1 MRIKRLTLALFIAAA
16 MSVMTVAPAFAQP
29 QQFPEAPFKCAQHPN
44 SPFCGGEPNEEAIEH
59 SCQNP
64 GRNPPHCP

>member
-1 MRIKRLTLALFIAAA
+1 MRIKRLALALFMAVA
-16 MSVMTVAPAFAQP
+16 MSVTAAAPVVAQP
-29 QQFPEAPFKCAQHPN
+29 QQFPGAPFKCAQHPN
-44 SPFCGGEPNEEAIEH
+44 SPFCGGLPDEEAIEH